1 MNQVMIAGVQIALS
15 IWEMVIFYQL
25 LYVTMLEK
33 SEVSRVARII
43 GWGNILVV
51 GGLFGVNR
59 LIAFF
64 SDNMC
69 LIGVFLTAICVWT
82 IKRKKLFQIIEI
94 VFLYFVILA
103 LLDFIFVFV
112 SMELLGYGFVQK
124 IYLYTISWW
133 KDIIYFCSRVILYAG
148 VFVIYKKKWRVR
160 DVVEDCQFIIF
171 VMDGVLIALLLK
183 YHVIIDNT
191 INKFRPVEGLVN
203 SISLAT
209 LSVLV
214 ILGGIFIVKYRF
226 TRMEKETLQM
236 KEELLEE
243 RYKEMLKSR
252 QMVHD
257 LKNHLLALK
266 KYEEN
271 GQWEELRV
279 YLQEMETIVLRDSG
293 QVWTGNQVVDL
304 ILNQKKKQAE
314 EEHIAVEIETETFI
328 RFPFKDSESVSVFGN
343 LLDNAIEACRKM
355 DKGKGWIRLGIKK
368 QNQMVYIELEN
379 SFGER
384 PDERAGWVVSSKVE
398 NTIRGFGLRSV
409 KQIVE
414 KYGGS
419 FSYQIKESSFLVSIL
434 LSK

>member
-1 MNQVMIAGVQIALS
+1 MI
-15 IWEMVIFYQL
+15 
-25 LYVTMLEK
+25 
-33 SEVSRVARII
+33 
-43 GWGNILVV
+43 
-51 GGLFGVNR
+51 
-59 LIAFF
+59 
-64 SDNMC
+64 
-69 LIGVFLTAICVWT
+69 
-82 IKRKKLFQIIEI
+82 
-94 VFLYFVILA
+94 
-103 LLDFIFVFV
+103 
-112 SMELLGYGFVQK
+112 
-124 IYLYTISWW
+124 
-133 KDIIYFCSRVILYAG
+133 
-148 VFVIYKKKWRVR
+148 
-160 DVVEDCQFIIF
+160 
-171 VMDGVLIALLLK
+171 DGVLYFLLLR
-183 YHVIIDNT
+183 YQLIVDNMAT
-191 INKFRPVEGLVN
+191 GDRSVEGVVN

-226 TRMEKETLQM
+226 TRMEKEALQM

-355 DKGKGWIRLGIKK
+355 ETGTGWIRLGIKK
-368 QNQMVYIELEN
+368 QNQMVYIEVEN

-409 KQIVE
+409 KQTVE

-419 FSYQIKESSFLVSIL
+419 FFYQIKERSFLVSIL

>member
-1 MNQVMIAGVQIALS
+1 MGDGDLLSAAVCDGAGKKRSQP
-15 IWEMVIFYQL
+15 
-25 LYVTMLEK
+25 
-33 SEVSRVARII
+33 
-43 GWGNILVV
+43 
-51 GGLFGVNR
+51 GGKNHR
-59 LIAFF
+59 LGKYPCCRWTVRGKPSSLFF
-64 SDNMC
+64 SIAMFWVA
-69 LIGVFLTAICVWT
+69 LILTLLCVLAIGRKQIFLVA
-82 IKRKKLFQIIEI
+82 EI
-94 VFLYFVILA
+94 VFLYFVSVA
-103 LLDFIFVFV
+103 LIDFFFFLIAVEVLGKNFVYIIYIY
-112 SMELLGYGFVQK
+112 SM
-124 IYLYTISWW
+124 TWW
-133 KDIIYFCSRVILYAG
+133 KEMIFFSTRFLFCIFIRVIWNKAERLHSIVRKCKFILLVVNSVLY
-148 VFVIYKKKWRVR
+148 F
-160 DVVEDCQFIIF
+160 
-171 VMDGVLIALLLK
+171 LLRK
-183 YHVIIDNT
+183 YHLVVDLMAT
-191 INKFRPVEGLVN
+191 GERPVEGIVN

-266 KYEEN
+266 KYEETE
-271 GQWEELRV
+271 QWEELRA
-279 YLQEMETIVLRDSG
+279 YLREMETIVLRDSE

-314 EEHIAVEIETETFI
+314 AENITVEIETETFL

-343 LLDNAIEACRKM
+343 LLDNSIEACRKM
-355 DKGKGWIRLGIKK
+355 EEGTGWIRLRIKNN
-368 QNQMVYIELEN
+368 NQMVYIEVEN
-379 SFGER
+379 NFGER
-384 PDERAGWVVSSKVE
+384 PDERAGWVVSSKAE

-419 FSYQIKESSFLVSIL
+419 FSYQIRERSFLVNMSFFD
-434 LSK
+434 

>member
-1 MNQVMIAGVQIALS
+1 MSQIILTGVQIALS

-25 LYVTMLEK
+25 LYVTVLEK
-33 SEVSRVARII
+33 SEVSRVGRII

-59 LIAFF
+59 LIGFF
-64 SDNMC
+64 SRDMC
-69 LIGVFLTAICVWT
+69 LIGVFLSIFCVWI
-82 IKRKKLFQIIEI
+82 IKRKKLFQIIGI

-103 LLDFIFVFV
+103 LLDFIFLFAG
-112 SMELLGYGFVQK
+112 MELLGYDFVQK
-124 IYLYTISWW
+124 IYLYAMSWW
-133 KDIIYFCSRVILYAG
+133 KDIIYFCSRVILYVG

-191 INKFRPVEGLVN
+191 INKFIRVKGIAN

-266 KYEEN
+266 KYEETE
-271 GQWEELRV
+271 QWEELRA
-279 YLQEMETIVLRDSG
+279 YLREMETIVLRDSE

-314 EEHIAVEIETETFI
+314 AENITVEIETETFL

-343 LLDNAIEACRKM
+343 LLDNSIEACRKM
-355 DKGKGWIRLGIKK
+355 EEGTGWIRLRIKNN
-368 QNQMVYIELEN
+368 NQMVYIEVEN
-379 SFGER
+379 SFGDR
-384 PDERAGWVVSSKVE
+384 PDERAGWVVSAKAG

-419 FSYQIKESSFLVSIL
+419 FSYQIRERSFLVNMSFFD
-434 LSK
+434 